1 MRLSGSRGDDL
12 REAERQ
18 IAWVLDHPHI
28 SAWLKDALRA
38 ALLCDPIVVVNEVE
52 MLREL
57 LRFRTNAIIQNALG
71 EAASCGSKLP
81 L

>member
-1 MRLSGSRGDDL
+1 MRLTGSRGDHL

-18 IAWVLDHPHI
+18 IAWALDHPHV
-28 SAWLKDALRA
+28 STWLKDALRA
-38 ALLCDPIVVVNEVE
+38 ALLCDPVVVVNEVE

-57 LRFRTNAIIQNALG
+57 LRFRMDAIIQNALG
-71 EAASCGSKLP
+71 ETAGCGSKLP